1 MEILL
6 LGLVIFLGVHCIP
19 TFTSLR
25 SSLVERFGLPS
36 YRATYSIIA
45 VVGLSLIVFGYYNTS
60 LFPVVLYTPPVA
72 LRHIMLL
79 LMLPVFILF
88 FSSFGFG
95 FIKRAVKHPMLLAIK
110 IWAFSHLL
118 VNGKLAALVLFGSF
132 LAWAIYDRISFKRR
146 DAIKDESQSTT
157 NDPNIQVDVA
167 AIIAGLVLYLL
178 IVWRLHYWIF
188 GVSVI

>member
-45 VVGLSLIVFGYYNTS
+45 VVGLSLIVLGYYNTS